1 MAWWEAGARI
11 LLAILIGLAIG
22 YERERRNKPA
32 GTRTHILVCL
42 GAEVSRSIQ
51 KLARDNNCAVLTTP
65 LDTYTV
71 AHRISQCMPVKAFM
85 RTKDLVT
92 FTPSDYTDAIK
103 DTMQNTR
110 IRDFPVIDKNG
121 KYVGMISR
129 RNLLGIRKRSVILS
143 LIHI

>member
-51 KLARDNNCAVLTTP
+51 KLAR
-65 LDTYTV
+65 
-71 AHRISQCMPVKAFM
+71 
-85 RTKDLVT
+85 
-92 FTPSDYTDAIK
+92 
-103 DTMQNTR
+103 
-110 IRDFPVIDKNG
+110 
-121 KYVGMISR
+121 
-129 RNLLGIRKRSVILS
+129 
-143 LIHI
+143 